1 MFGYVRA
8 FKPYMRVCEF
18 DTYQGVYCG
27 LCKKMGRKFGLVSR
41 LTLSY
46 DFTFLALMNMSLNNL
61 SLTACRQRCIV
72 HPLKKRVCAVCEN
85 GLEYPAYAAVI
96 LVYHKL
102 RDDLAD
108 RGLKHKLRA
117 AAALPFFRRFYKKAR
132 IKYPQLADTIEEQ
145 MKLQRATEQEKT
157 QSIDKACEPTAAMMA
172 EIACGLCDKEESKPV
187 LKRFG
192 YLLGRYIYICDA
204 LDDAKED
211 YKKGGYNPLL
221 FLCSDGDSDVLS
233 DRDFKALCDYA
244 ADSVNFT
251 LGELAEAY
259 VKLDIQM
266 YKPIVDNI
274 IYLGLKYVF
283 EQIQKGTYRR
293 KIKQDKQ

>member
-27 LCKKMGRKFGLVSR
+27 LCKMMGREFGLVSR
-41 LTLSY
+41 FTLSY
-46 DFTFLALMNMSLNNL
+46 DFTFLALMNMSLNEEK
-61 SLTACRQRCIV
+61 LTACRQRCIA
-72 HPLKKRVCAVCEN
+72 HPLKKRVCAVCDN
-85 GLEYPAYAAVI
+85 GLEYPAYAEVI

-108 RGLKHKLRA
+108 RGLKGKLRA

-132 IKYPQLADTIEEQ
+132 IKYPQLADTIEEL
-145 MKLQRATEQEKT
+145 MKLQRSTEAEKT
-157 QSIDKACEPTAAMMA
+157 ESIDKACEPTAAMMA
-172 EIACGLCDKEESKPV
+172 AIACGLSDREERKPV

-204 LDDAKED
+204 LDDAGED
-211 YKKGGYNPLL
+211 HKKGGYNPLL
-221 FLCSDGDSDVLS
+221 CFRKDPDAASLS
-233 DRDFKALCDYA
+233 DRDFKAMCAYA

-266 YKPIVDNI
+266 YKPIIDNI
-274 IYLGLKYVF
+274 IYLGLKNVF
-283 EQIQKGTYRR
+283 EQIQNGTYRR
-293 KIKQDKQ
+293 KRKPDK

>member
-27 LCKKMGRKFGLVSR
+27 LCKKMGREFGLASR
-41 LTLSY
+41 FTLSY
-46 DFTFLALMNMSLNNL
+46 DFTFLALMNMSLNGKR
-61 SLTACRQRCIV
+61 LTADKQRCIA
-72 HPLKKRVCAVCEN
+72 HPLKKRVCAVCSS
-85 GLEYPAYAAVI
+85 GFEYPAYAAVI

-108 RGLKHKLRA
+108 RGLKGKLTA
-117 AAALPFFRRFYKKAR
+117 AAALPFFRRSYKKAR
-132 IKYPQLADTIEEQ
+132 IKYPQLADTIEEL
-145 MKLQRATEQEKT
+145 MKLQSKTEAEKT
-157 QSIDKACEPTAAMMA
+157 QSIDKACEPTAGMMEA
-172 EIACGLCDKEESKPV
+172 IAGSLSDNEEMQPA

-204 LDDAKED
+204 LDDVKD
-211 YKKGGYNPLL
+211 DCKNGGYNPLL
-221 FLCSDGDSDVLS
+221 YLIGDSEGKALS
-233 DRDFKALCDYA
+233 DSDYRSMCEYA
-244 ADSVNFT
+244 EDSVNFT

-266 YKPIVDNI
+266 YKPIIDNV
-274 IYLGLKYVF
+274 IYLGLKNVF
-283 EQIQKGTYRR
+283 EQIRDGTFR
-293 KIKQDKQ
+293 KKPNHN

>member
-27 LCKKMGRKFGLVSR
+27 LCKMMGREFGLVSR
-41 LTLSY
+41 FTLSY
-46 DFTFLALMNMSLNNL
+46 DFTFLALMNMSLNEEK
-61 SLTACRQRCIV
+61 LTSCRQRCIA
-72 HPLKKRVCAVCEN
+72 HPLKKRVCAICDD
-85 GLEYPAYAAVI
+85 GLEYPSYAAVI

-108 RGLKHKLRA
+108 RGLKGKLRA
-117 AAALPFFRRFYKKAR
+117 AAALPFFRRYYKKAR
-132 IKYPQLADTIEEQ
+132 IKYPQLADTIEEL
-145 MKLQRATEQEKT
+145 MKLQRSTEEART
-157 QSIDKACEPTAAMMA
+157 ESVDRACEPTAAMMEA
-172 EIACGLCDKEESKPV
+172 IVGGLSDREESKPA

-204 LDDAKED
+204 LDDAGED
-211 YKKGGYNPLL
+211 HKKGGYNPLL
-221 FLCSDGDSDVLS
+221 FLRGDPDAASLS
-233 DRDFKALCDYA
+233 DRDFKAISAYA
-244 ADSVNFT
+244 ADSVNLT

-266 YKPIVDNI
+266 YKPIIDNI
-274 IYLGLKYVF
+274 IYLGLKNVF
-283 EQIQKGTYRR
+283 EQIQNGTYRR
-293 KIKQDKQ
+293 KGKPDK